1 MARPTISQRIALV
14 GSEEVK
20 RAFAE
25 LGKAGEEAFA
35 QLQRS
40 STGLRQSFEQVSRAI
55 QRFSQDEAAMQN
67 LGRAAEQMRGSFG
80 DTGSAVTGFVRTVA
94 AAGVAAVGTVAGI
107 AALGRSV
114 LNTATA
120 ANSAATVARRN
131 IQLESSD
138 RTSAVQAALQH
149 ESAVRALG
157 KQYAEGAIDITQY
170 SKGLQD
176 LTERQ
181 REQERQS
188 RIMRAVRAAE
198 AEEQARAQAELQR
211 RQAFEQLQ
219 ERFGGQLTSALIR
232 LGAAAEQVRREFV
245 ATFGPSVASLVDG
258 ISGFIERNRSALTGL
273 FQDIQRQF
281 AALGGDAE
289 LGTVLQTLLD
299 LGRQAASVVT
309 GALIPAF
316 QAFMGVLD
324 RVASLINA
332 AFGTEMTGKQI
343 LMAGII
349 LKLAGVFAIVTGAI
363 RSAFAVLS
371 LLVAL
376 FGPWGLA
383 IAGVVAGLT
392 LLAAAVDWQGL
403 FNAARAAVDGIIA
416 AFQAI
421 PERVVGFFSFLG
433 QQLASLWSGMV
444 EAATAAWN
452 GFVQFFGSLAGT
464 LSAIA
469 AGIATAITTAF
480 NNAADAAIGA
490 FRRLSDGVAGF
501 FDRLI
506 SKARDLA
513 SAVASAFGGAPAAA
527 EGGVISRAGG
537 GPVRGPGTSTSDSIL
552 AWLSNNEFVHRAK
565 AVRYYG
571 LQAMHA
577 LNEMRIPRDALAA
590 AISGFSAG
598 GLASRLAMPML
609 TPIPALA
616 AGGMVSATSTGR
628 PVILN
633 IGNESFALRADDRAT
648 ADRLVRFAMRKQTA
662 RAGRMPGYFGSAR

>member
-40 STGLRQSFEQVSRAI
+40 STGLRQGLEQVSGAI
-55 QRFSQDEAAMQN
+55 QRFSRDEAAMQN
-67 LGRAAEQMRGSFG
+67 LGQAAEQVRTGFS
-80 DTGSAVTGFVRTVA
+80 DTGSAITGFVGTVA
-94 AAGVAAVGTVAGI
+94 AAGVSAAAAVPGI
-107 AALGRSV
+107 VALGRSV

-120 ANSAATVARRN
+120 ANSAATLARRN

-138 RTSAVQAALQH
+138 RTSAVQTALQH
-149 ESAVRALG
+149 ETAVKALG

-211 RQAFEQLQ
+211 RQALEQLQ
-219 ERFGGQLTSALIR
+219 ARFGAQLTSSLIR
-232 LGAAAEQVRREFV
+232 LGSAAEQVRREFIQ
-245 ATFGPSVASLVDG
+245 TFGPAVASLVDG
-258 ISGFIERNRSALTGL
+258 ISGFIERNRGALTGL

-281 AALGGDAE
+281 SALGGDAQFAS
-289 LGTVLQTLLD
+289 VLQTMLD
-299 LGRQAASVVT
+299 LARQAAGMIT

-316 QAFMGVLD
+316 QTFIGFLD
-324 RVASLINA
+324 RVAALINA

-349 LKLAGVFAIVTGAI
+349 LKLAGVFGIVSGAV
-363 RSAFAVLS
+363 RSVFAVLS

-383 IAGVVAGLT
+383 IAGVIAALT
-392 LLAAAVDWQGL
+392 LLATVVDWQRL
-403 FNAARAAVDGIIA
+403 LSAAKGASMGSSRLPGHPGARRRFLHDSRRTACQPLGRHGGSGDHRLEWLCAVLR
-416 AFQAI
+416 
-421 PERVVGFFSFLG
+421 E
-433 QQLASLWSGMV
+433 SG
-444 EAATAAWN
+444 
-452 GFVQFFGSLAGT
+452 GT

-469 AGIATAITTAF
+469 SSIAIAITSAF
-480 NNAADAAIGA
+480 NSAVDAGIGA
-490 FRRLSDGVAGF
+490 FQRMYQSIAGF

-506 SKARDLA
+506 SQGPRFGERRCICFRRGCPQPPRAGSSAALA
-513 SAVASAFGGAPAAA
+513 EGPFAAPA
-527 EGGVISRAGG
+527 
-537 GPVRGPGTSTSDSIL
+537 
-552 AWLSNNEFVHRAK
+552 
-565 AVRYYG
+565 
-571 LQAMHA
+571 
-577 LNEMRIPRDALAA
+577 PR
-590 AISGFSAG
+590 
-598 GLASRLAMPML
+598 P
-609 TPIPALA
+609 
-616 AGGMVSATSTGR
+616 
-628 PVILN
+628 
-633 IGNESFALRADDRAT
+633 AT
-648 ADRLVRFAMRKQTA
+648 ASWPGFRTTSSFTA
-662 RAGRMPGYFGSAR
+662 PRPCGITACR

>member
-20 RAFAE
+20 RAFAD

-67 LGRAAEQMRGSFG
+67 LGRAAEQMRGSFSN
-80 DTGSAVTGFVRTVA
+80 TGSAVTGFVRTVA

-120 ANSAATVARRN
+120 ANSAATLARRN

-198 AEEQARAQAELQR
+198 AEARAQAELQR
-211 RQAFEQLQ
+211 QQAFEQLQ

-232 LGAAAEQVRREFV
+232 LGAAAEQVRREFI

-258 ISGFIERNRSALTGL
+258 ITGFIERNRSALTGL

-281 AALGGDAE
+281 AALGEDAE
-289 LGTVLQTLLD
+289 LGNVLQTLLD
-299 LGRQAASVVT
+299 LGRQAASMVT

-316 QAFMGVLD
+316 QTFMGLLD
-324 RVASLINA
+324 RLASFLNA
-332 AFGTEMTGKQI
+332 VFGTEMTGKQI

-392 LLAAAVDWQGL
+392 LLAAAVDWKGL

-421 PERVVGFFSFLG
+421 PERVAGFFSSLG
-433 QQLASLWSGMV
+433 QQLATLWGGMV
-444 EAATAAWN
+444 EVATTAWN
-452 GFVQFFGSLAGT
+452 GFVQFFGSLVAS
-464 LSAIA
+464 LVAIA
-469 AGIATAITTAF
+469 TGIATAITTAF
-480 NNAADAAIGA
+480 NSAADAAIGA
-490 FRRLSDGVAGF
+490 FRRLYDSIAGF

-513 SAVASAFGGAPAAA
+513 NAVASAFGGAPAAA
-527 EGGVISRAGG
+527 EGGIISRAGG

-571 LQAMHA
+571 LQVMHA
-577 LNEMRIPRDALAA
+577 LNDMRIPRDALAA

-609 TPIPALA
+609 TPTPALA
-616 AGGMVSATSTGR
+616 TGGVASLASSSR

-662 RAGRMPGYFGSAR
+662 RAGRMPGYFGSGR